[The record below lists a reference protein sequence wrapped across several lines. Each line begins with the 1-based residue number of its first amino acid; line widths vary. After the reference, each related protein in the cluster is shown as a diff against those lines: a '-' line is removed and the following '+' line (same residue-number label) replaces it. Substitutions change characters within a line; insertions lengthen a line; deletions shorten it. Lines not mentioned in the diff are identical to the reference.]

1 MNAQLLA
8 RVPIFQGLP
17 QSEVNYLVEHL
28 ETREVAPGTVIFEEG
43 QTGEHFYV
51 VIYGQLE
58 IIKSKGTAEERLV
71 ASRGPGDFV
80 GELGLVNPDGLR
92 TATVQSRGP
101 ASIWVM
107 NRMEFHDLLG
117 RHPAAAA
124 EIVRVLSARLTNAHD
139 RTIEDLH
146 AKNEQLQ
153 AAYDELKAA
162 QSELVEKEKLERE
175 LQVAYEIQMSI
186 LPQVL
191 PGLDGINVGAKISP
205 ARAVGGDFFDAFL
218 LDDDRLGIVI
228 GDVAD
233 KGVPSA
239 IFMAQTHALIYAEA
253 QKDSHP
259 GIVLTAVNKHLMR
272 MNATGLFVTVI
283 YGILDRAERCFT
295 YARAGHEL
303 PFIATAGQVEMTEF
317 EQGQPL
323 GLLDDP
329 VFDIQTLD
337 MPPGQLLF
345 LYTDG
350 LSDCRSPDGEF
361 FGLDRVETR
370 LQACENESAQ
380 AVCDQVWEDL
390 QYHQRGMAQDD
401 DVTLVAVRATGT
413 VT

>member
-1 MNAQLLA
+1 MNAHLLA
-8 RVPIFQGLP
+8 RVPIFRGLP
-17 QSEVNYLVEHL
+17 QSELDFLAEHL

-51 VIYGQLE
+51 VIYGQVDV
-58 IIKSKGTAEERLV
+58 IKSKGTAEERLV
-71 ASRGPGDFV
+71 ASRGAGDFV

-107 NRMEFHDLLG
+107 SRAEFHDLLG
-117 RHPAAAA
+117 RHPGAAA
-124 EIVRVLSARLTNAHD
+124 EIVRVLSARLTHAHD
-139 RTIEDLH
+139 KIIRDLH

-175 LQVAYEIQMSI
+175 LEVAFEIQMSI
-186 LPQVL
+186 LPQEL
-191 PGLDGINVGAKISP
+191 PDLSGYNFGAKISP
-205 ARAVGGDFFDAFL
+205 ARAVGGDFFDVFA
-218 LDDDRLGIVI
+218 LDENRVGVVI

-253 QKDSHP
+253 RRDSRP
-259 GIVLTAVNKHLMR
+259 GTVLAEVNRHLLR

-283 YGILDRAERCFT
+283 YGIVDCQEHCFT

-303 PFIATAGQVEMTEF
+303 PFYSAEESVKMTEF

-323 GLLDDP
+323 GLLEDP
-329 VFDIQTLD
+329 VFDVQSLD
-337 MPPGQLLF
+337 MPPGRLLF

-350 LSDCRSPDGEF
+350 LSDCRSPKGEF
-361 FGLDRVETR
+361 FGLERVEARLAQSGMDSPQEICDRVW
-370 LQACENESAQ
+370 Q
-380 AVCDQVWEDL
+380 DL
-390 QYHQRGMAQDD
+390 QDHQQGIPQDD
-401 DVTLVAVRATGT
+401 DVTLVALRAHPA
-413 VT
+413 V